1 MSHLRKDILLAVI
14 GAIVMTAAPQ
24 PAWSQAELDSNRQIK
39 KHKEHTQSMTEPIY
53 RRLGAIH
60 TLMGESNYDKALS
73 DLNKL
78 ANATLNDH
86 EKALVQQT
94 FGFIYVQQN
103 RNREALASF
112 EKALSYDALPGNVI
126 QGMRYSL
133 AGLYAAEGE
142 FLKSIETMRLWFE
155 YEAEPKAEAYMVI
168 ASAYSEL
175 NRFDDALPYV
185 RKAIEVSPKPVES
198 WYMLEVAIHID
209 KERYSDAAG
218 VLRRMLQIWPGK
230 PKYWELLSSIYL
242 QLGDDGKALNSMMVA
257 YRNGMIKEESRIV
270 ALVQLNMLQ
279 EIPHAAGSI
288 LEDALARGTVER
300 TRKHLDLLLQAW
312 TDARE
317 FDKAIGVIDQL
328 SSLSNDGKYALR
340 KALILN
346 EMGRWDGVGEAV
358 DQALEFGI
366 DKPADAYMLK
376 GTALVELAQFQGA
389 LAAFNKVR
397 ELGDADA
404 RRNAADW
411 IAFVNEKIELKAALS
426 R

>member
-1 MSHLRKDILLAVI
+1 MQNLRREILLIVV
-14 GAIVMTAAPQ
+14 GAIMLTMGPQ

-60 TLMGESNYDKALS
+60 TLMGEGNYEKALS

-78 ANATLNDH
+78 ANASLNDH

-94 FGFIYVQQN
+94 FGFIYIQQN

-112 EKALSYDALPGNVI
+112 EKALSYNALPGNVV

-168 ASAYSEL
+168 ASAFAEL
-175 NRFDDALPYV
+175 DRYDDALPYV
-185 RKAIEVSPKPVES
+185 RKAIEVSPTPVES
-198 WYMLEVAIHID
+198 WYMLELAIHID
-209 KERYSDAAG
+209 KDRYSAAAG

-230 PKYWELLSSIYL
+230 SKYWELLSNIYL
-242 QLGDDGKALNSMMVA
+242 QLGDDAKALDAMMVA
-257 YRNGMIKEESRIV
+257 YRNGMITEESKII

-279 EIPHAAGSI
+279 EIPYAAGTI
-288 LEDALARGTVER
+288 LEDALSAGAVQENQ
-300 TRKHLDLLLQAW
+300 KHLDLLLQAW
-312 TDARE
+312 MDARE
-317 FDKAIGVIDQL
+317 FDKAIKVIDQL
-328 SSLSNDGKYALR
+328 SLVSNDGKYAMR

-346 EMGRWDGVGEAV
+346 EMGRWDGVGEAA
-358 DQALEFGI
+358 DQALELGI

-376 GTALVELAQFQGA
+376 GMAYVELGEFQEALGA
-389 LAAFNKVR
+389 FDKVR
-397 ELGDADA
+397 ELGDTDA

-411 IAFVNEKIELKAALS
+411 ISFVSEKIELKAALP